1 MITASSKG
9 EWGMKMQQGRTSE
22 RKSRRPGPAVL
33 AAIVAFAV
41 AGCGSKNT
49 FVAPPPS
56 KVVVAQ
62 PLQKPVTLYVYLT
75 GNTAAYRTANL
86 VARVQGYLESIDY
99 KDGASVTKGT
109 QLFGIERD
117 VYQAQLDQVKAQLA
131 HDQGVLAE
139 AKVNLTRYQTLE
151 QQKSIA
157 AQQAEDQAAVVDQ
170 NKATVDLDQANVD
183 NANINLGFTNVVAPF
198 DGIVTNHQVDIGNL
212 VGASG
217 PTTLATIVQT
227 DPIYVNFTLSEP
239 QFLSIRRSNAKAGL
253 PVSTADLA
261 YLATIPV
268 EIGLQDEDGYPHK
281 GHLDYVSPQID
292 PSTGTVAVRGIFDN
306 KNNALVPG
314 LFVRVRGPVGHQDKA
329 LLTRADA
336 IGTSQEGSYVLV
348 VGPDNVVQRK
358 VVKTGQ
364 TQGQLVIIESGL
376 DPGDWVVVEG
386 IQQAFPGAKVEP
398 QRSEVKADET
408 GSPDDAN
415 TSAPAP
421 TPTPK

>member
-1 MITASSKG
+1 
-9 EWGMKMQQGRTSE
+9 MQQGQTSE
-22 RKSRRPGPAVL
+22 RKSRRPGLAVL

-139 AKVNLTRYQTLE
+139 AKINLTRYQTLE

-183 NANINLGFTNVVAPF
+183 NANINLGFTKVLAPF

-281 GHLDYVSPQID
+281 GHVDYVSPQID
-292 PSTGTVAVRGIFDN
+292 SSTGTVAVRGIFDN

-398 QRSEVKADET
+398 QRSELKADET